1 MEICMKEYKIIS
13 YDKKKSV
20 EKEVNELIK
29 KGWQPVG
36 GCTLVLN
43 SESKYQPRL
52 YTQAVFR

>member
-1 MEICMKEYKIIS
+1 MKEYKIIS